1 MKETIFI
8 ASHLT
13 TNAWQ
18 TYILTMQ
25 EATLYIQLPES
36 KYENNF
42 QLKTLALDTLPS
54 LHLYF
59 TEIITAYNLK
69 IDNFKYEI

>member
-18 TYILTMQ
+18 TSILTMQ
-25 EATLYIQLPES
+25 EATLYIQLRES
-36 KYENNF
+36 KYENNV
-42 QLKTLALDTLPS
+42 QLTTLALGTLPS